1 MRVSLSPSGEGAL
14 RLTVADADAETAWQT
29 VHRVADWMTDRPLP
43 GVHGAVATYESMLV
57 EFDPMVQSFEA
68 LEPLLQLM
76 ARDALR
82 DAPVDA
88 HPRRRFELPVV
99 YGGEHGPDLAFVADF
114 LGISEAEVVA
124 LHTAE
129 ERVVR
134 CLGGPAASCMIDGPD
149 FAKPIPRL
157 ADPRLEVPPNAISVA
172 GVQGVL
178 GPVRAP
184 SGWRLIGLSPV
195 SVMDITSPRLVPY
208 RPGDSIRFR
217 AIAAEQWGDYEGTFL
232 ADHVID
238 DDDAGDRAVSDAGS
252 AAAPVALRSD
262 LGMAS

>member
-1 MRVSLSPSGEGAL
+1 VEVSLSPSGEGAL

-29 VHRVADWMTDRPLP
+29 VHRVADWMSDRPLA
-43 GVHGAVATYESMLV
+43 GVYGAVATYESMLV
-57 EFDPMVQSFEA
+57 EFDPAVQSFEA
-68 LEPLLQLM
+68 LEPMLQLM

-82 DAPVDA
+82 DAAVAPP
-88 HPRRRFELPVV
+88 PRRRFELPVV

-114 LGISEAEVVA
+114 LGITEAEVVA

-129 ERVVR
+129 ERVVL

-149 FAKPIPRL
+149 FARPIPRL
-157 ADPRLEVPPNAISVA
+157 PDPRLEVPPNAVSVA

-195 SVMDITSPRLVPY
+195 SVMDISSPRLVPY

-217 AIAAEQWGDYEGTFL
+217 AIAAEQWSDYEGSFL
-232 ADHVID
+232 TDSEID
-238 DDDAGDRAVSDAGS
+238 DDSAAGS
-252 AAAPVALRSD
+252 ADTGTGSGGTAHSGLR
-262 LGMAS
+262 MAS